1 MSPVFA
7 QGIGGGLCPAAGRGG
22 RPGGPSLAAVLTS
35 IPPAPVSQGMHLPGM
50 CPPVQPGDGD
60 RAGGTRGSASAG
72 VCPRRGL
79 AGAGGYKAEPDTSMR
94 IQGGSSTG
102 NMGHPWLCLLCLL
115 GSGLIL
121 LGTPEPVPGVLP
133 PLSLPG
139 QSREETE
146 LVEVLQ
152 EVLEKLGT
160 RDPPALEKRLSWVPS
175 CEPGEPC
182 AVRRGARIG
191 KLCSCPRGT
200 SCNLFILKCS

>member
-1 MSPVFA
+1 
-7 QGIGGGLCPAAGRGG
+7 
-22 RPGGPSLAAVLTS
+22 
-35 IPPAPVSQGMHLPGM
+35 
-50 CPPVQPGDGD
+50 
-60 RAGGTRGSASAG
+60 
-72 VCPRRGL
+72 
-79 AGAGGYKAEPDTSMR
+79 MR
-94 IQGGSSTG
+94 IQEGSSTG
-102 NMGHPWLCLLCLL
+102 NMGHPWLCLLCLV
-115 GSGLIL
+115 GFGLIL
-121 LGTPEPVPGVLP
+121 PSTPEPVRGVLP